1 MTTTPHRRDLPAPTM
16 QPDGEQYPVITTMA
30 GRAIAVLR
38 IAYGLTFLWAFFD
51 KLFGFG
57 YATPSGKG
65 WIDGGDPTA
74 GFLGNGTDGPF
85 ADFYQSLV
93 GDWWVTPLFMAG
105 LAGIGLALT
114 LGIGMRIA
122 AGSGAL
128 LYVLMWTAA
137 LPPENNP
144 VLDDHILGALT
155 LVVLALVAAGNV
167 WGLGK
172 WWSGLNPVRRYPWL
186 R

>member
-1 MTTTPHRRDLPAPTM
+1 MTTTPNRHHLPAPVM
-16 QPDGEQYPVITTMA
+16 EPDGDRHPIITAWA
-30 GRAIAVLR
+30 GRALAVLR
-38 IAYGLTFLWAFFD
+38 IAFGLTFLWAFVD

-57 YATPSGKG
+57 YATASGKG
-65 WIDGGDPTA
+65 WVDGGDPTA
-74 GFLGNGTDGPF
+74 GFLGKGTDGPF

-93 GDWWVTPLFMAG
+93 GDWWVTPLFMVG

-122 AGSGAL
+122 AASGAL
-128 LYVLMWTAA
+128 LYMLMWTAN

-144 VLDDHILGALT
+144 VLDDHILGAIS

-167 WGLGK
+167 RGFGRQWGKLDI
-172 WWSGLNPVRRYPWL
+172 VRRYPRL

>member
-1 MTTTPHRRDLPAPTM
+1 ME
-16 QPDGEQYPVITTMA
+16 PDGDRHPIITVWA
-30 GRAIAVLR
+30 GRALAVLR
-38 IAYGLTFLWAFFD
+38 IAYGLTFLWAFVD

-57 YATPSGKG
+57 YATKSGKG

-74 GFLGNGTDGPF
+74 GFLGKGTSGPF
-85 ADFYQSLV
+85 KDFYQGLV
-93 GDWWVTPLFMAG
+93 GDWWVTPLFMVG

-122 AGSGAL
+122 AGAGAL
-128 LYVLMWTAA
+128 LYLLMWSAA

-144 VLDDHILGALT
+144 VLDEHILGAIT
-155 LVVLALVAAGNV
+155 VVVLALVAAGNV
-167 WGLGK
+167 WGFGK
-172 WWSGLNPVRRYPWL
+172 WWGTLDIVHRYPWL